1 MKKLCIL
8 FRCSPH
14 GTVRGREGLDLALLS
29 ASFEQEVSLVFVDE
43 GVLHLIKDQQP
54 DLIGAKDY
62 ISTFKALPLYDIDSV
77 FVCKQSLADYG
88 LSHSLLSIPVTVV
101 NDEAIAAHLKQVDEV
116 LVF

>member
-1 MKKLCIL
+1 M
-8 FRCSPH
+8 
-14 GTVRGREGLDLALLS
+14 
-29 ASFEQEVSLVFVDE
+29 FVDE

-54 DLIGAKDY
+54 ELIGAKDY
-62 ISTFKALPLYDIDSV
+62 ISTFKALPLYDIESV

-88 LSHSLLSIPVTVV
+88 LSHGLLSVPVTVV